1 MTDTPDFSSLGLSE
15 KIVNALTK
23 KGYSTPS
30 PVQAQAIPY
39 LVEGRDLFGCAQTGT
54 GKTAAFSL
62 PLIHRLMENREHRV
76 RKAPRALI
84 LSPTRELA
92 AQIAENVRAYAAKT
106 PLKVAL
112 VHGGVSFGP
121 QKKDLNYGTDI
132 LVATPGRLMDLT
144 DQGFFEGD
152 RVQTFILDEADRML
166 DMGFSKDVE
175 RISMDLN
182 PDRQTVLFSAT
193 ISKDVE
199 RFAANLLKDPVEIRI
214 DPEVTTAEKIDQQLC
229 FVKSENKRDLL
240 LGILEGQDEQGAL
253 GDKVIVFTKTKYGAD
268 KLCKFLT
275 KADFAADAIHGD
287 KSQASRKK
295 ALSKFQ
301 DGRLDILVA
310 TDVAARGIDVKSL
323 GMVINYEIPME
334 AEAYIHRIGRT
345 ARAGQTGMAVSFCG
359 EDELF
364 LLKDVTKLIQ
374 QDIPVFTE
382 HEFHS
387 VEVEE
392 AFEAA
397 LLKGRKGKGG
407 AQRKRRNARSGGG
420 GFRGKRDNFRKDD
433 RGEAPRPKR
442 EGGFRENRGGFNR
455 DERSER
461 PRERRDNFE
470 GGERREGGFKGKRD
484 NFRKDDREGG
494 FRGKREGFRKDDRPN
509 GFRERREN
517 RDNFEGGE
525 RRERGFRERRG
536 GFNREERSGGG
547 FRGRREGGFGG
558 GDRFEGGPRR
568 PAGKRPF
575 GGKRPM
581 RNAGRK
587 PAGKR

>member
-1 MTDTPDFSSLGLSE
+1 MTEEVSFASLGLSE

-23 KGYSTPS
+23 KGYTTPS
-30 PVQAQAIPY
+30 PVQAQAIPH

-62 PLIHRLMENREHRV
+62 PLIHRLMEQREHRV
-76 RKAPRALI
+76 RKSPRALI

-144 DQGFFEGD
+144 DQGFFEGN
-152 RVQTFILDEADRML
+152 RVGTFILDEADRML

-175 RISMDLN
+175 RISEGLN

-199 RFAANLLKDPVEIRI
+199 RFAATLLKDPVEIRI

-229 FVKSENKRDLL
+229 FVKGENKRDLL
-240 LGILEGQDEQGAL
+240 VGILEGQDEQGCL

-287 KSQASRKK
+287 KSQAARKK

-301 DGRLDILVA
+301 DGRVDILVA

-334 AEAYIHRIGRT
+334 ADSYVHRIGRT
-345 ARAGQTGMAVSFCG
+345 ARAGQTGVAVSFCG
-359 EDELF
+359 EDELY
-364 LLKDVTKLIQ
+364 LLKDIMKLIQ
-374 QDIPVFTE
+374 QDIPVFNE

-387 VEVEE
+387 EE
-392 AFEAA
+392 IEDAFQAA

-420 GFRGKRDNFRKDD
+420 FKGKRDNFKGDD
-433 RGEAPRPKR
+433 RGAAPRGKR
-442 EGGFRENRGGFNR
+442 EGGFREKREGFKRGERPNGFREKRDNFGQGERPGGFSRDDRSGGFRERREGSGRDERSGGGFRENRGGF
-455 DERSER
+455 
-461 PRERRDNFE
+461 
-470 GGERREGGFKGKRD
+470 K
-484 NFRKDDREGG
+484 
-494 FRGKREGFRKDDRPN
+494 
-509 GFRERREN
+509 
-517 RDNFEGGE
+517 
-525 RRERGFRERRG
+525 
-536 GFNREERSGGG
+536 
-547 FRGRREGGFGG
+547 G
-558 GDRFEGGPRR
+558 GDRFKGGPRR
-568 PAGKRPF
+568 PAGKRSF
-575 GGKRPM
+575 GKRP
-581 RNAGRK
+581 NHTGGRK
-587 PAGKR
+587 AVSKS